1 MGIGGLRTHITTVP
15 AEFLVKVAMQS
26 CQKERQEL
34 SSVMVNGGLPPSIAT
49 PMLADVDRGRRW
61 YSGIESALVADCR
74 YRVSLPNAPHQALDQ
89 RGIGAGRALRAFVAR
104 SADARTEPP

>member
-1 MGIGGLRTHITTVP
+1 MGISGLRTHVTTVP

-49 PMLADVDRGRRW
+49 PMLADVDK
-61 YSGIESALVADCR
+61 
-74 YRVSLPNAPHQALDQ
+74 
-89 RGIGAGRALRAFVAR
+89 
-104 SADARTEPP
+104 RTEQMSAMAILELRVP

>member
-34 SSVMVNGGLPPSIAT
+34 SSVMVNGGLPPAHDSAFIASRIAST
-49 PMLADVDRGRRW
+49 G
-61 YSGIESALVADCR
+61 VA
-74 YRVSLPNAPHQALDQ
+74 NAA
-89 RGIGAGRALRAFVAR
+89 
-104 SADARTEPP
+104 